1 MTDLGVN
8 HRPNILFN
16 LVGVVLIVA
25 GLGLT
30 IYGAVAAV
38 GVLQAFDPL
47 HGDGPPLGIVDG
59 MTTVF
64 WGIIVFTIGRYFW
77 RGARKRGARDRFGRL
92 LIVAGYL
99 LLGVGLDAGMH
110 SASGLWTEGGGD
122 GGPVLVRTLVT
133 IAAWAI
139 PGSVLAGI
147 GFKLAHEKALA
158 KAEAK
163 GSVSYKIEQG

>member
-1 MTDLGVN
+1 MTDLGVR
-8 HRPNILFN
+8 HRPNVLFN

-25 GLGLT
+25 GIGLT
-30 IYGAVAAV
+30 IYGLVAAV

-59 MTTVF
+59 LTTVF

-77 RGARKRGARDRFGRL
+77 RGARRRGARDRFGRL
-92 LIVAGYL
+92 LIIAGYL

-110 SASGLWTEGGGD
+110 AASGLWTEGGD

-133 IAAWAI
+133 IAAWAL
-139 PGSVLAGI
+139 PGSLLAGI
-147 GFKLAHEKALA
+147 GFKLANEKALA